1 METFCYDFKWIL
13 KVGERQI
20 QKKICHTTEWPL
32 IAKKGT
38 VCPPPPFCIKL
49 GLPSFLFTSNE
60 SMTPSI

>member
-38 VCPPPPFCIKL
+38 VCPPPFFVSNSACL
-49 GLPSFLFTSNE
+49 LFYSRQMNQ
-60 SMTPSI
+60 

>member
-38 VCPPPPFCIKL
+38 VCPPPPFFVSNSACL
-49 GLPSFLFTSNE
+49 LFYSRQMNQ
-60 SMTPSI
+60 